1 MKKQLLF
8 GVFVLSLLL
17 PTHVFGQN
25 IVSAPLRVEA
35 ATTTGGLVDFK
46 FKRYINDWSFD
57 QYEITINGVTMA
69 NSHLGTG
76 RTFSTTL
83 APNDTLRIY
92 SSRLEDVEIKNV
104 YPNSD
109 HVIDHLELFGLDSCL
124 SRFIMKFQNI
134 KQYDLSNYTSLT
146 EFLLSHNDS
155 LQEVRFGP
163 HNVTIKELQFN
174 ICSYNAPFDSR
185 YLSGVEHA
193 DFTRFAVDSL
203 NFSNMHHLR
212 RLYAPKSVKVV
223 DLSGCDSLRYF
234 TVSAFDELDTFMLPN
249 TDVLEYLNLQTLQ
262 LNCYVDIDMSPYVNL
277 EHLSLGL
284 ATPFN
289 RVKSIYLGNLPKLK
303 RLSCHNYTGFK
314 QIDLSGCPALEDVG
328 LAHCYIETINYP
340 AFDNLKRFNVYNSR
354 MRMSRFP
361 PMQPGV
367 EYGLSYQ
374 HLLGLSMD
382 RGKLDLSS
390 ELYVADTSGVMHRT
404 RYTVAIADLFPFE
417 TLTEGVHYREEDGV
431 LYFDKPLDGFKK
443 WDVLIPKPYKITVR
457 MENDALWCSVYKRV
471 AIVDADSIPIDQ
483 VYVGIEPVTTPE
495 ALFYPNPTKDLLQ
508 FAQSEVGKGYRIID
522 MMGQIIMSGVIAGT
536 IDVSALPSGSYMLG
550 IAYEDRYRWH
560 KLVKE

>member
-1 MKKQLLF
+1 MKEKLILCFF
-8 GVFVLSLLL
+8 GVYILLS
-17 PTHVFGQN
+17 THVIGQN

-124 SRFIMKFQNI
+124 SRFIMKFQDI

-174 ICSYNAPFDSR
+174 ICSYNAAFDSR
-185 YLSGVEHA
+185 YLSGVEDA
-193 DFTRFAVDSL
+193 DFTSFAVDSL

-212 RLYAPKSVKVV
+212 WIYAPKSVKVV

-234 TVSAFDELDTFMLPN
+234 TAATFDELDTFMLPN
-249 TDVLEYLNLQTLQ
+249 TDVLEYLNLQTRQ
-262 LNCYVDIDMSPYVNL
+262 LNCYVDIDN
-277 EHLSLGL
+277 
-284 ATPFN
+284 TN
-289 RVKSIYLGNLPKLK
+289 
-303 RLSCHNYTGFK
+303 T
-314 QIDLSGCPALEDVG
+314 
-328 LAHCYIETINYP
+328 
-340 AFDNLKRFNVYNSR
+340 
-354 MRMSRFP
+354 
-361 PMQPGV
+361 
-367 EYGLSYQ
+367 SYQ
-374 HLLGLSMD
+374 
-382 RGKLDLSS
+382 
-390 ELYVADTSGVMHRT
+390 
-404 RYTVAIADLFPFE
+404 
-417 TLTEGVHYREEDGV
+417 
-431 LYFDKPLDGFKK
+431 
-443 WDVLIPKPYKITVR
+443 
-457 MENDALWCSVYKRV
+457 
-471 AIVDADSIPIDQ
+471 
-483 VYVGIEPVTTPE
+483 
-495 ALFYPNPTKDLLQ
+495 
-508 FAQSEVGKGYRIID
+508 
-522 MMGQIIMSGVIAGT
+522 
-536 IDVSALPSGSYMLG
+536 
-550 IAYEDRYRWH
+550 
-560 KLVKE
+560 